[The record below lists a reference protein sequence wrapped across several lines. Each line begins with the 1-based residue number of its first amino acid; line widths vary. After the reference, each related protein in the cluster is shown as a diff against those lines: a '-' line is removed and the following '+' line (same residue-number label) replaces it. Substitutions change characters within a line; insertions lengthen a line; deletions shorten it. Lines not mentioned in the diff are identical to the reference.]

1 MVCVVLMM
9 ALGITGT
16 AYGAWSDILAVSA
29 TVNMG
34 TIGAEVTCD
43 GCSHCGIGCSDEIG
57 SNELELTVTCAEV
70 EVIYSCAFNITNT
83 GTIPLKVQQII
94 VTPVTPATLP
104 EGVEIV
110 VPAGV
115 AGIPIDAGGVLPGV
129 VQVSLANDTSEGET
143 FTFTVTFEFV
153 PWNQ

>member
-1 MVCVVLMM
+1 M

-16 AYGAWSDILAVSA
+16 AYGAWSDILAIGA

-43 GCSHCGIGCSDEIG
+43 GCSPAGIQCSVVG

-70 EVIYSCAFNITNT
+70 EVTYSCPFNITNT
-83 GTIPLKVQQII
+83 GTIPVTVQQII

-104 EGVEIV
+104 EGVVVV

-129 VQVSLANDTSEGET
+129 VQVSLTPEPPANPSEGT
-143 FTFTVTFEFV
+143 NFTFNVTFEFV
-153 PWNQ
+153 PWNQYSP